1 MNNAERR
8 TQEYLAR
15 IEAMRQGTKAQKI
28 RYNLCMKYLY
38 NFKDDGRFGRI
49 DELMAVKA
57 SSSKTRVAKQGK
69 NDIPVRWDNGTREVN
84 RPAEYKTNGGRI
96 EELIDR
102 LEEGKDKLFVYKL
115 DYTVKHT
122 VKSGEVKTETRQEE
136 IICYFSQFYSMLL
149 ELNAI
154 KLTGGKHSELAIQ
167 PSSKKMYERLLEWP
181 IPFDPYN
188 TYCEDDFEGLEM

>member
-1 MNNAERR
+1 MTNSERR

-15 IEAMRQGTKAQKI
+15 IEAMPRGTKAQKI
-28 RYNLCMKYLY
+28 RYDLCMKYLY

-57 SSSKTRVAKQGK
+57 TSSKTRVAKQGK
-69 NDIPVRWDNGTREVN
+69 NDIPVRWNNGTREVN

-102 LEEGKDKLFVYKL
+102 LEEGKDKLFAYKL

-122 VKSGEVKTETRQEE
+122 VKSGEVKSETRQAE

-149 ELNAI
+149 EINAI
-154 KLTGGKHSELAIQ
+154 KPTGGNHSELAVQ
-167 PSSKKMYERLLEWP
+167 ANSKKLYERLLEWP

>member
-1 MNNAERR
+1 MNNSERR
-8 TQEYLAR
+8 TAEYLAR
-15 IEAMRQGTKAQKI
+15 IEAMPQGRKAQKI
-28 RYNLCMKYLY
+28 RYDLCMKYLY

-49 DELMAVKA
+49 DELMAVKG

-69 NDIPVRWDNGTREVN
+69 NDIPVRWNNGTREVN

-102 LEEGKDKLFVYKL
+102 LEEGKDKLFAYKL

-122 VKSGEVKTETRQEE
+122 VKSGKVKSETRQAEV
-136 IICYFSQFYSMLL
+136 ICYFSQFYSMLL
-149 ELNAI
+149 EVNAI
-154 KLTGGKHSELAIQ
+154 KHTGGNHSELAIQ

>member
-1 MNNAERR
+1 MNNSERR
-8 TQEYLAR
+8 TAEYLAS
-15 IEAMRQGTKAQKI
+15 IEAMPQGTKAQKI
-28 RYNLCMKYLY
+28 RYNLCIKYLY

-57 SSSKTRVAKQGK
+57 TSSKTRVAKQGK
-69 NDIPVRWDNGTREVN
+69 NDIPVRWYNGTREVN

-96 EELIDR
+96 EELINR
-102 LEEGKDKLFVYKL
+102 LEEGKDKLFAYKL
-115 DYTVKHT
+115 DYTVKHA
-122 VKSGEVKTETRQEE
+122 VKSGEVKSETRKVE

-154 KLTGGKHSELAIQ
+154 KPTGGNHSELAIQ

>member
-1 MNNAERR
+1 MHNVERR
-8 TQEYLAR
+8 TKEYFER
-15 IEAMRQGTKAQKI
+15 IEAMPQGTKAQKI
-28 RYNLCMKYLY
+28 RYDLCIKYLY

-57 SSSKTRVAKQGK
+57 TSSKTRVAKQGK
-69 NDIPVRWDNGTREVN
+69 NDISVRWNNGTREVN

-102 LEEGKDKLFVYKL
+102 LEGGKDKLFAYKL
-115 DYTVKHT
+115 DYTVKHK
-122 VKSGEVKTETRQEE
+122 VKSGEVKTETRQVE
-136 IICYFSQFYSMLL
+136 ILCYFSQFYSMLL
-149 ELNAI
+149 EVNAI
-154 KLTGGKHSELAIQ
+154 KLTGGNHSELAIQ

-188 TYCEDDFEGLEM
+188 TYCEDDFDGLEM